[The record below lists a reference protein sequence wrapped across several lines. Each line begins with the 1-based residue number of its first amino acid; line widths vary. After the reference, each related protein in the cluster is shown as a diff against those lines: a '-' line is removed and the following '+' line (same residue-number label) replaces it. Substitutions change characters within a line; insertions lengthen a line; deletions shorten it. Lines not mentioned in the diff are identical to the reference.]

1 MQTTIETRFEK
12 KDNGLSE
19 MVRSIAHTINS
30 GERDN
35 ETGGELP
42 AFDWMCDAL
51 DIRWIVDNDLNYLG
65 AEVLVA
71 FGGPNVWVKTIGQ
84 KVEGFWWG
92 DYAKSEYQN
101 DPMGLD
107 DYLRE
112 LYESRM
118 ESRK

>member
-1 MQTTIETRFEK
+1 MQTTIETKFEK

-19 MVRSIAHTINS
+19 MVRNIAQTINS

-42 AFDWMCDAL
+42 VFDWMCDAL

-92 DYAKSEYQN
+92 DYAKAEYAN

-107 DYLRE
+107 EYLRE
-112 LYESRM
+112 LYESKRGDQ
-118 ESRK
+118 K